1 MIRGQIYKITNKI
14 TNKIYIGQCVSHYSN
29 GRKHGYLNRFKI
41 HIKNSKSKND
51 CRALGDAINKYNQ
64 ENFVCELI
72 CECEPSEMNILEDRY
87 IKEYDTLVPNGYNLM
102 SGGGNGRLHSNETKE
117 KMSETRTGKHHSQET
132 KEKMSESAKGRKL
145 TTETKMIQ
153 SAQRK
158 FRDMKEPNKIR
169 VLKILKLLNIE
180 NLPAYLIYRY
190 NETRKSEG
198 FYIAKHPKLPK
209 GKTKHFVSKKLKI
222 EEKYKQAISY
232 LQVVESSP

>member
-1 MIRGQIYKITNKI
+1 MTKGQIYKIINKI
-14 TNKIYIGQCVSHYSN
+14 TNKIYIGQCVSEYSN

-41 HIKNSKSKND
+41 HIKSAKTKND
-51 CRALGDAINKYNQ
+51 CRALGNAIKQYG
-64 ENFVCELI
+64 EDNFVCELI
-72 CECEPSEMNILEDRY
+72 CECEQSEMNTLEDKF
-87 IKEYDTLVPNGYNLM
+87 IKEYNTLVPNGYNLM
-102 SGGGNGRLHSNETKE
+102 SGGCNGRTHSKETKE
-117 KMSETRTGKHHSQET
+117 KMSTTRTGKYHSQET

-158 FRDMKEPNKIR
+158 FRDMKESNKIR
-169 VLKILKLLNIE
+169 VLDILKLLNIE
-180 NLPAYLIYRY
+180 KFPAYLVYRY
-190 NETRKSEG
+190 NEPRKSEG